1 MSKIK
6 LEEFFISS
14 IGSGE
19 KLKWELDNDVNLLQY
34 ADKTTIIAA
43 DIILALIPKRKKE
56 EMFKDVN
63 TNSILDLLKKER
75 PDLFGILADHPNGII
90 WVGKNIENFK
100 KRFFG

>member
-1 MSKIK
+1 MSKIR

-19 KLKWELDNDVNLLQY
+19 KLKWELDNDVNLLQH

-63 TNSILDLLKKER
+63 KNSILDLLKKER
-75 PDLFGILADHPNGII
+75 QDLHRILMTHPNGII
-90 WVGKNIENFK
+90 WVGKNIENFR
-100 KRFFG
+100 KRFL